1 MYYLCCNSY
10 DTKNKVDD
18 EFINNLLPCYG
29 NLATIFENI
38 VATWQF
44 VRTSKESLCVEV
56 SDNSPKGEINIGG
69 HLVLSVRPWHLQVTK
84 HPREQ
89 KRMHSR
95 MMRIQ
100 LMTWFKQ
107 LTVASSDNRPSK
119 RVKKNAFKNDENSV
133 DGLIQPIDHDT
144 QTLATLA
151 DAIEEAVLAKTTK
164 KALSDDLFEEVDN
177 LPDFEFENKSEYY
190 THLVTNL
197 DIATVFM
204 SLSFLYK
211 ITWVTSFVNE
221 RC

>member
-1 MYYLCCNSY
+1 M
-10 DTKNKVDD
+10 
-18 EFINNLLPCYG
+18 
-29 NLATIFENI
+29 
-38 VATWQF
+38 
-44 VRTSKESLCVEV
+44 
-56 SDNSPKGEINIGG
+56 
-69 HLVLSVRPWHLQVTK
+69 
-84 HPREQ
+84 
-89 KRMHSR
+89 
-95 MMRIQ
+95 
-100 LMTWFKQ
+100 
-107 LTVASSDNRPSK
+107 ASSDNRPSK

-190 THLVTNL
+190 THLVTNP